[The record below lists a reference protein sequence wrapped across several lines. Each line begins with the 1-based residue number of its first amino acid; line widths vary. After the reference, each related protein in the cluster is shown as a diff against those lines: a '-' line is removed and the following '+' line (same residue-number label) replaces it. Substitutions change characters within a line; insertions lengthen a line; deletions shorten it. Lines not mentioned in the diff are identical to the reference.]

1 MKAQKKYRKEMCCCS
16 LQRRLKKAFYENPYP
31 QGKRAFKP
39 GLERISAL
47 LTKVDNPQDS
57 LEIIHVGG
65 TNGKGTVVHHLASV
79 FQEAGYK
86 VGLFTSPKASG

>member
-1 MKAQKKYRKEMCCCS
+1 MNQSFKELEDYLYS
-16 LQRRLKKAFYENPYP
+16 QLPVFQN

-47 LTKVDNPQDS
+47 LTKIDNPQDS
-57 LEIIHVGG
+57 LKIIHVGG

-86 VGLFTSPKASG
+86 VGLFTSPHFF